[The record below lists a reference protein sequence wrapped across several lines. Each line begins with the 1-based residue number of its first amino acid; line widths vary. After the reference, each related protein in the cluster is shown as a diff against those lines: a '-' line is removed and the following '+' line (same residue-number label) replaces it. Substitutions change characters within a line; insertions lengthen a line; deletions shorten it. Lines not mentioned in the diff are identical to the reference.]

1 MFRRTLLMLTAM
13 FALAASAVQAR
24 PVDFHFVQLT
34 HPTVE
39 TIYGSKLDAR
49 GLTLRVGSS
58 GCTARDSFRM
68 TVKGSPWRPKVTAM
82 RVRPD
87 YCKAMFRIV
96 EFTWSYRELG
106 VRRGAKVRVMNPVAE
121 G

>member
-1 MFRRTLLMLTAM
+1 MFRRTLLILTAM
-13 FALAASAVQAR
+13 FALAASAAQAR
-24 PVDFHFVQLT
+24 PELHFIQLD

-39 TIYGSKLDAR
+39 TIHGAKVDAR

-58 GCTARDSFRM
+58 GCTAKDSFRL

-106 VRRGAKVRVMNPVAE
+106 VRRGAPIRVMNPVAE
-121 G
+121 R

>member
-1 MFRRTLLMLTAM
+1 
-13 FALAASAVQAR
+13 
-24 PVDFHFVQLT
+24 
-34 HPTVE
+34 
-39 TIYGSKLDAR
+39 
-49 GLTLRVGSS
+49 
-58 GCTARDSFRM
+58 M

-106 VRRGAKVRVMNPVAE
+106 VRTGAKVRVMNPVAE

>member
-24 PVDFHFVQLT
+24 PADFHFVDLS

-39 TIYGSKLDAR
+39 TIYGSKVDAR
-49 GLTLRVGSS
+49 GVTLQVASS
-58 GCTARDSFRM
+58 GCTGKDSFRL

-87 YCKAMFRIV
+87 YCTAMFRIV

-106 VRRGAKVRVMNPVAE
+106 LRRGASIRVMNPVAE
-121 G
+121 R

>member
-1 MFRRTLLMLTAM
+1 MFRRALMMLTAM
-13 FALAASAVQAR
+13 FALVASAAEAR
-24 PVDFHFVQLT
+24 PADFHFVGLS

-39 TIYGSKLDAR
+39 RIYGSKVDAR
-49 GLTLRVGSS
+49 GLTLQVGSS
-58 GCTARDSFRM
+58 GCTAKDSFRL
-68 TVKGSPWRPKVTAM
+68 TVAGSPWRAKVTAM

-106 VRRGAKVRVMNPVAE
+106 VRRGTRIRVMNPVAE
-121 G
+121 R